1 MQYEIYLIIVMG
13 MLLLSILVF
22 TFFAKKRLKFL
33 EKELKS
39 REEIIDKI
47 IKLDPEM
54 ESYRKT
60 LLTKSL
66 VELNKIHQEL
76 KGN

>member
-1 MQYEIYLIIVMG
+1 MQYEIYLITIMG
-13 MLLLSILVF
+13 ILLLLVLVF
-22 TFFAKKRLKFL
+22 AYFAKKRLKFL
-33 EKELKS
+33 EKELEL

-47 IKLDPEM
+47 VKFDSEM

-66 VELNKIHQEL
+66 VELNEIYQEL

>member
-1 MQYEIYLIIVMG
+1 
-13 MLLLSILVF
+13 MLMF
-22 TFFAKKRLKFL
+22 TSFAKKRLKFL

-47 IKLDPEM
+47 VKLDSEM
-54 ESYRKT
+54 ESYRKV

-66 VELNKIHQEL
+66 VELNEIYQEL

>member
-1 MQYEIYLIIVMG
+1 MQYEIYLITIMG
-13 MLLLSILVF
+13 ILLLLVLMF
-22 TFFAKKRLKFL
+22 TSFAKKRLKFL

-47 IKLDPEM
+47 VKLDSEM
-54 ESYRKT
+54 ESYRKV

-66 VELNKIHQEL
+66 VELNEIYQEL

>member
-1 MQYEIYLIIVMG
+1 MQYEIYLITIMG
-13 MLLLSILVF
+13 ILLLLVLMF
-22 TFFAKKRLKFL
+22 TSFAKKRLKFL

-47 IKLDPEM
+47 VKLDSEM
-54 ESYRKT
+54 ESYRKI

-66 VELNKIHQEL
+66 VELNEIYQEL

>member
-1 MQYEIYLIIVMG
+1 MQYEIYLITIMG
-13 MLLLSILVF
+13 ILLLLVLMF
-22 TFFAKKRLKFL
+22 TSFAKKRLKFL

-47 IKLDPEM
+47 VKLDSEM
-54 ESYRKT
+54 ESYRKI
-60 LLTKSL
+60 LLTKNL
-66 VELNKIHQEL
+66 VELNEIYQEL